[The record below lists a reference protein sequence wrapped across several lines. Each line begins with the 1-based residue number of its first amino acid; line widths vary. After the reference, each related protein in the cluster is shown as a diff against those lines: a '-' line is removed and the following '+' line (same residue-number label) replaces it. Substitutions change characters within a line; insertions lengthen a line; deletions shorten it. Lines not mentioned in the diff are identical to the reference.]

1 MILTTGG
8 LQLGCIS
15 MVGERRE
22 DTEKA
27 ATLSKPLMKADQ
39 RSHWLELPADR

>member
-1 MILTTGG
+1 MRG

-27 ATLSKPLMKADQ
+27 ATLSKPLMKADW
-39 RSHWLELPADR
+39 SHRLELPADW